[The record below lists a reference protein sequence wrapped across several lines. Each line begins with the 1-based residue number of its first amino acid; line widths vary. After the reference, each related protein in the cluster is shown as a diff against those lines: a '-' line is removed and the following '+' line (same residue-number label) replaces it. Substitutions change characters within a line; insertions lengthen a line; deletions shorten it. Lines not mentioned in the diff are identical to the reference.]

1 MRPRYI
7 GYDKYVLVSS
17 VEFKIAWISPLL
29 VSIKLPTEC
38 IFQQDRISALGWFE
52 SHLMVQNRFLLVIS
66 SSYSQVLL
74 EGYIQAMFFLHEC
87 RYSNFYL
94 AKASEIQRSSAGTKK
109 PGSWLKESSNTQRS
123 DTGSSD
129 SSVYRKRTSTKAG
142 WSSRFSAD
150 SPGWVKSCPGTEWR
164 RSSSLWGK
172 RRSGMS

>member
-17 VEFKIAWISPLL
+17 VELKIAWISPLL

-66 SSYSQVLL
+66 SLYSQVLL

-87 RYSNFYL
+87 RYRDDALVALASSAAMVGNTPVRAMDRNNFSDDQRY
-94 AKASEIQRSSAGTKK
+94 SEI
-109 PGSWLKESSNTQRS
+109 
-123 DTGSSD
+123 
-129 SSVYRKRTSTKAG
+129 
-142 WSSRFSAD
+142 
-150 SPGWVKSCPGTEWR
+150 
-164 RSSSLWGK
+164 
-172 RRSGMS
+172 